1 MEAQEFVDKIAEQLM
16 PWGMPQASAR
26 LYGYLLLNTE
36 PVSLDE
42 FAEALEMSKS
52 TASVAAR
59 LLVQHKLAR
68 RHAVRGSKR
77 ILFSATENYAGLF
90 EEQAS
95 LLGQMG
101 SLLNTAATDIASKD
115 AAKRMREMAHF
126 FLVTRE
132 ALQATIAALK
142 AEGIPKK

>member
-1 MEAQEFVDKIAEQLM
+1 MDALEFVDKIAEQLM

-36 PVSLDE
+36 PVSLDDV
-42 FAEALEMSKS
+42 ADALEMSKS

-68 RHAVRGSKR
+68 RHGVRGSKR

-90 EEQAS
+90 EEQAF

-101 SLLNTAATDIASKD
+101 TLLTTAADDFATKE
-115 AAKRMREMAHF
+115 AARRLREMAHF
-126 FLVTRE
+126 FEVTRS
-132 ALQATIAALK
+132 ALETTVAALK
-142 AEGIPKK
+142 AELANK